1 MKKMVRRILS
11 LIAFLFL
18 SFSSL
23 PAANASAAEST
34 DDIVGVALSN
44 DDFSI
49 LVSALQ
55 KAGLVDD
62 LQGAGPFTVF
72 APTNAAFEKLLG
84 ELNITAD
91 QLLAQ
96 PDLAKVLTYHVVSGE
111 VMAADLTNGM
121 TATTL
126 NGESLT
132 FDLSGSPKVNNAN
145 ITTTDINASN
155 GVIHVIDTVL
165 VPSNFKLQDVSMT
178 AGNVADTGIESNA
191 PLFISILLTSALLLL
206 VVWKKKEA

>member
-1 MKKMVRRILS
+1 MKKVVRCLLS
-11 LIAFLFL
+11 LVALLFL
-18 SFSSL
+18 SLSFA
-23 PAANASAAEST
+23 PRASATTT
-34 DDIVGVALSN
+34 DSSNDIVDIALGN
-44 DDFSI
+44 EDFSI

-62 LQGAGPFTVF
+62 LQGSGPFTVF

-84 ELNITAD
+84 ELNITPE

-96 PDLAKVLTYHVVSGE
+96 PDLAKVLTYHVISGE

-121 TATTL
+121 TAATL
-126 NGESLT
+126 NGGNLT

-145 ITTTDINASN
+145 ITTTDIDASN

-165 VPSNFKLQDVSMT
+165 VPSNFQLQQVNMQ
-178 AGNVADTGIESNA
+178 AGNVADTGVESNT
-191 PLFISILLTSALLLL
+191 PLLISILLTGAVLLL
-206 VVWKKKEA
+206 VVLRKKEA